1 MKRIAIIRKDRCNP
15 EGCGHFLCIRY
26 CPINRK
32 GEDCIFKADDGKAGI
47 SEALCIGCMICVHKC
62 PFDAIDIINLP
73 ENFEG
78 QPIHRYG
85 ENKFVLFSLPIP
97 IPGKVVG
104 ILGKNGIGKSTAIK
118 ILAGVEKPNLG
129 MDREATFEEL
139 LDYFKGTEAQRFFEQ
154 VRDKK
159 IIVAYKPQHVDM
171 IPKAF
176 QGTAR
181 QLLEKADQTGNV
193 AEVVDALSLQDIL
206 ETPIDKVSGGELQR
220 VAIAA
225 TVLKKANLYIFDEPT
240 SYLDIKQRLKVAH
253 LIRSLVDP
261 NDSEKAQNAVL
272 VIEHDLISLDYMT
285 DLIHIMY
292 GKPGSFGVVSQ
303 PKSTKEGV
311 TVYLEGYL
319 PDQKIRFRDTKIIF
333 DVKAPL
339 DTTTRT
345 VLTTWPTLKK
355 KLGSFHVEVTPGILH
370 KHLVV
375 GIVGENGIGKTTF
388 VKLLVGVEKS
398 DQGSIDTTV
407 AVSYKPQYLQND
419 SEELVQI
426 IVANA
431 LEKYKNEIIIP
442 LEIESLLLKQLREL
456 SGGELQRV
464 AIAAALSKNTP
475 LVLLDEPFAYL
486 DVEQRLA
493 LSKVIR
499 HFVET
504 KGMTVL
510 VVDHDLLFLDYI
522 SDKLLVFQGT
532 PAVSGTVS
540 GPFFMETGMNS
551 LLSNLDISL
560 RRDNISHRPRINKK
574 GSYKDREQKAAG
586 KFYYV

>member
-32 GEDCIFKADDGKAGI
+32 GEDCIFKAEDGKAGI

-129 MDREATFEEL
+129 MDREATFEEV
-139 LDYFKGTEAQRFFEQ
+139 LDYFKGTEAQRFFE
-154 VRDKK
+154 K
-159 IIVAYKPQHVDM
+159 IRAGNITVAYKPQHVDM

-181 QLLEKADQTGNV
+181 QLLEKADQTGRL
-193 AEVVDALSLQDIL
+193 AVVIDALSLQPIL
-206 ETPIDKVSGGELQR
+206 DTPIDKVSGGELQR
-220 VAIAA
+220 LAIAA
-225 TVLKKANLYIFDEPT
+225 TILKKANLYIFDEPT

-253 LIRSLVDP
+253 LIRSLVDSDDP
-261 NDSEKAQNAVL
+261 EKAQNAVL

-285 DLIHIMY
+285 DLVHIMY

-311 TVYLEGYL
+311 NVYLEGYL
-319 PDQKIRFRDTKIIF
+319 PEQKIRFRDTKIVF
-333 DVKAPL
+333 DMKAPA

-345 VLTTWPTLKK
+345 VLTNWPSLKK
-355 KLGSFHVEVTPGILH
+355 QQGSFHLEAVPGTLH

-375 GIVGENGIGKTTF
+375 GILGENGIGKTTF
-388 VKLLVGVEKS
+388 VKLLAGIEKPDHGALDNS
-398 DQGSIDTTV
+398 LTV
-407 AVSYKPQYLQND
+407 AYKPQYLQND
-419 SEELVQI
+419 SDELVQT
-426 IVANA
+426 IVADTLA
-431 LEKYKNEIIIP
+431 KYKNEIIIP

-464 AIAAALSKNTP
+464 AIAVALSKNAP
-475 LVLLDEPFAYL
+475 LVLLDEPSAYL

-499 HFVET
+499 QFVET

-522 SDKLLVFQGT
+522 SDKLLVFQGM
-532 PAVSGTVS
+532 PAVTGTVS
-540 GPFFMETGMNS
+540 GPFSMETGMNS
-551 LLSNLDISL
+551 LLSQLEISL
-560 RRDNISHRPRINKK
+560 RRESISHRPRINKQ

-586 KFYYV
+586 KFYYT

>member
-32 GEDCIFKADDGKAGI
+32 GEDCIFKAEDGKAGI

-62 PFDAIDIINLP
+62 PFDTIDIINLP

-129 MDREATFEEL
+129 MDREATFEEV
-139 LDYFKGTEAQRFFEQ
+139 LDYFKGTEAQRFFEK
-154 VRDKK
+154 VRAGN
-159 IIVAYKPQHVDM
+159 ITVAYKPQHVDM

-181 QLLEKADQTGNV
+181 QLLEKADQTGRL
-193 AEVVDALSLQDIL
+193 AVVIDALSLHNIL
-206 ETPIDKVSGGELQR
+206 DTPIDKVSGGELQR
-220 VAIAA
+220 LAIAA
-225 TVLKKANLYIFDEPT
+225 TILKKANLYIFDEPT

-253 LIRSLVDP
+253 LIRSLVDSDDP
-261 NDSEKAQNAVL
+261 EKAQNAVL

-285 DLIHIMY
+285 DLVHIMY

-303 PKSTKEGV
+303 PKSTKEGIN
-311 TVYLEGYL
+311 VYLEGYL
-319 PDQKIRFRDTKIIF
+319 PEQKIRFRDTKIVF

-339 DTTTRT
+339 DTTMRT
-345 VLTTWPTLKK
+345 VLTTWPALKK
-355 KLGSFHVEVTPGILH
+355 SLGHFHLEAVPGTLH

-375 GIVGENGIGKTTF
+375 GILGENGIGKTTF
-388 VKLLVGVEKS
+388 VKLLAGIEKP
-398 DQGSIDTTV
+398 DHGALDTSLTV
-407 AVSYKPQYLQND
+407 AYKPQYLQND
-419 SEELVQI
+419 SDELVQTI
-426 IVANA
+426 LASS

-442 LEIESLLLKQLREL
+442 LDIESLLLKQLREL

-464 AIAAALSKNTP
+464 AIAVALSKNAP
-475 LVLLDEPFAYL
+475 LVLLDEPSAYL

-510 VVDHDLLFLDYI
+510 VVDHDLLFLDYV
-522 SDKLLVFQGT
+522 SDKLLVFQGK
-532 PAVSGTVS
+532 PAIAGTVS
-540 GPFFMETGMNS
+540 GPFSMETGMNS
-551 LLSNLDISL
+551 LLSQLEISL
-560 RRDNISHRPRINKK
+560 RRESISHRPRINKQ
-574 GSYKDREQKAAG
+574 GSYKDREQKAAE
-586 KFYYV
+586 KFYYT